1 MQAALSV
8 KMKVLI
14 IDNYDSFTYNLYQQ
28 VAGITQCIPDVF
40 KNDEITFA
48 EIVAGN
54 YDAIIIS
61 PGPGRPDVPADFGVC
76 ADVLKFSEIP
86 VLGICLGHQGM
97 GYFAGAEVNF
107 AQEPYHGRLS
117 AIYHTGGGLFKG
129 LPQGFSAVRYHSLLV
144 SKPLPVGLIET
155 AWTADGIVMGIA
167 HESKPFW
174 GIQYHPESIS
184 TEYGDEVVAEFLK
197 LAKDFIKSEIAIE
210 QDPKQTA
217 IAAKPIDPESLIV
230 EHQVIDLKTSADV
243 IFYKL
248 YADSKYA
255 FWLDS
260 SKIIP
265 DHSRFSYMGN
275 IDNNRGKA
283 ILFDRIDQ
291 TLTQIQDCSTT
302 ISHEDLFDYLKRD
315 LESNTVMPDHDFS
328 FDFKGGYV
336 GYFGYELKSQLDFK
350 TSHRSEV
357 PDAAFMFS
365 TRYLVLDHLEHKIY
379 IIALA
384 KDGEEAE
391 NARQWI
397 AEVAGKL
404 ADLCPI
410 PDKKRPHLYGKLNF
424 TGSQNHSK
432 YLENISRS
440 LAEIRNGES
449 YEVCLTNRIAIELE
463 LDPLDLYLDLRTIN
477 PAQYAAYLHF
487 DGFSI
492 LSSSPEQ
499 FLKLDN
505 KKNVSTKPIKGTIYR
520 DEDAEADE
528 RNKRSLQENEKFRA
542 ENLMIVDLLRNDF
555 GRVCEIGSVK
565 VPHLMAVESY
575 ETLSHLV
582 STVVGKLKQEYSIID
597 LFKATFPGGS
607 ITGAPKKR
615 TMAIIDQLETD
626 ARGPYTGS
634 LGYLSLCGAAEL
646 NIIIRT
652 AVVQQSK
659 ITIGTG
665 GAIISLSDAAE
676 EFEETLLKAF
686 PVIKAIVVNAKGA
699 FDESFYDLNL

>member
-1 MQAALSV
+1 M
-8 KMKVLI
+8 
-14 IDNYDSFTYNLYQQ
+14 
-28 VAGITQCIPDVF
+28 
-40 KNDEITFA
+40 
-48 EIVAGN
+48 
-54 YDAIIIS
+54 
-61 PGPGRPDVPADFGVC
+61 
-76 ADVLKFSEIP
+76 
-86 VLGICLGHQGM
+86 
-97 GYFAGAEVNF
+97 
-107 AQEPYHGRLS
+107 
-117 AIYHTGGGLFKG
+117 
-129 LPQGFSAVRYHSLLV
+129 
-144 SKPLPVGLIET
+144 
-155 AWTADGIVMGIA
+155 
-167 HESKPFW
+167 
-174 GIQYHPESIS
+174 
-184 TEYGDEVVAEFLK
+184 
-197 LAKDFIKSEIAIE
+197 
-210 QDPKQTA
+210 
-217 IAAKPIDPESLIV
+217 
-230 EHQVIDLKTSADV
+230 
-243 IFYKL
+243 
-248 YADSKYA
+248 
-255 FWLDS
+255 
-260 SKIIP
+260 
-265 DHSRFSYMGN
+265 
-275 IDNNRGKA
+275 
-283 ILFDRIDQ
+283 
-291 TLTQIQDCSTT
+291 
-302 ISHEDLFDYLKRD
+302 
-315 LESNTVMPDHDFS
+315 
-328 FDFKGGYV
+328 
-336 GYFGYELKSQLDFK
+336 
-350 TSHRSEV
+350 
-357 PDAAFMFS
+357 
-365 TRYLVLDHLEHKIY
+365 
-379 IIALA
+379 
-384 KDGEEAE
+384 
-391 NARQWI
+391 
-397 AEVAGKL
+397 
-404 ADLCPI
+404 
-410 PDKKRPHLYGKLNF
+410 
-424 TGSQNHSK
+424 
-432 YLENISRS
+432 
-440 LAEIRNGES
+440 
-449 YEVCLTNRIAIELE
+449 
-463 LDPLDLYLDLRTIN
+463 YLDLRTIN